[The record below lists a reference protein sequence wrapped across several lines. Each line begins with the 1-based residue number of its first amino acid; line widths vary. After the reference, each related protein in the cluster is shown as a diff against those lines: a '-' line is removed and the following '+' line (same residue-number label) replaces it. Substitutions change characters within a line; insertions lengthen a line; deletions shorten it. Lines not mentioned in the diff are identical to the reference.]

1 MTALTIGGRRMKR
14 VLLHIVL
21 ALSCLVMIY
30 PVLWMVFSSF
40 KPTAEI
46 FSSEA
51 LLPKQWLFAN
61 YKTGWFGVPKMNF
74 GTFLA
79 NSSLISLLVVI
90 GNIVSASLVAFAFA
104 RLRFKLK
111 SLWFGVML
119 MTMMLPGQ
127 VTLIPQYALFHKL
140 DWINTYLPLT
150 VPHFLGGTP
159 FFIFLLV
166 QFIRGIPRELD
177 EAATIDGCGTF
188 QIYWRIVMPLCGPAL
203 ITTAIFSFI
212 WTWDDFFGQ
221 LIYINDVKKY
231 TAPLGLRLF
240 LDGSGKNEWG
250 PMLAMSVLSLLPSF
264 VIFMTCQKYFV
275 QGIAT
280 SGLKG

>member
-1 MTALTIGGRRMKR
+1 
-14 VLLHIVL
+14 
-21 ALSCLVMIY
+21 
-30 PVLWMVFSSF
+30 
-40 KPTAEI
+40 
-46 FSSEA
+46 
-51 LLPKQWLFAN
+51 
-61 YKTGWFGVPKMNF
+61 MNF

-90 GNIVSASLVAFAFA
+90 GNIASASLVAFAFA